1 MGRDAHGGGPRR
13 TLGDRQLLEERW
25 RAIGVDGRIITC
37 SIYRLDGPGFEVR
50 VGYASG
56 DYRRIRHV
64 TNRAEAG
71 ELAEEWRR
79 LVLGQGLTEL
89 SIQPVRSARS

>member
-1 MGRDAHGGGPRR
+1 MGRDASGGGPPR
-13 TLGDRQLLEERW
+13 TFRDRQLLEERW

-37 SIYRLDGPGFEVR
+37 SIYGLDGPGFQVR

-64 TNRAEAG
+64 ANRVEAAQLAEA
-71 ELAEEWRR
+71 WRR
-79 LVLGQGLTEL
+79 LVLAQGLTEL
-89 SIQPVRSARS
+89 SV